1 MKSIG
6 TFKRKKVKKDIYLGK
21 YTYFRKKIDMQA
33 ENTPS
38 SMVMEEIAP
47 YLSEPE
53 VLEYMVRRDVDWRH
67 IEAISLLTRANDAI
81 ISDWLGINVKT
92 LREYRK
98 PGTQLKAQ
106 LQEHLILLVS
116 MLKQGRKVLGSVQ
129 AHDRWLSA
137 PNFFLDGRSPA
148 SYLNTI
154 SGIRLVSDR
163 LAALEHGDNV

>member
-1 MKSIG
+1 ME
-6 TFKRKKVKKDIYLGK
+6 
-21 YTYFRKKIDMQA
+21 A

-38 SMVMEEIAP
+38 SMVMEEITP

-67 IEAISLLTRANDAI
+67 VQAISLLTRTSDGL

-98 PGTQLKAQ
+98 PGIQLKAQ
-106 LQEHLILLVS
+106 LQEHLVLLIS
-116 MLKQGRKVLGSVQ
+116 TLKQGRSVMGSVQ
-129 AHDRWLSA
+129 ALDRWLSA

-148 SYLNTI
+148 SFLNTI

-163 LAALEHGDNV
+163 LAALELGDNV

>member
-1 MKSIG
+1 M
-6 TFKRKKVKKDIYLGK
+6 
-21 YTYFRKKIDMQA
+21 IDMEA

-38 SMVMEEIAP
+38 SMVMEEITP

-67 IEAISLLTRANDAI
+67 VQAISLLTDTSDGL

-98 PGTQLKAQ
+98 PGIQLKAQ
-106 LQEHLILLVS
+106 LQEHLLLLVS
-116 MLKQGRKVLGSVQ
+116 TLKQGRSVLGSVQ
-129 AHDRWLSA
+129 ALDRWLSA

-148 SYLNTI
+148 SFLNTI

>member
-1 MKSIG
+1 M
-6 TFKRKKVKKDIYLGK
+6 
-21 YTYFRKKIDMQA
+21 IDMEA

-38 SMVMEEIAP
+38 SMVMEEITP

-67 IEAISLLTRANDAI
+67 VQAISLLTRTSDGL

-98 PGTQLKAQ
+98 PGIQLKAQ
-106 LQEHLILLVS
+106 LQEHLVLLIS
-116 MLKQGRKVLGSVQ
+116 TLKQGRSVMGSVQ
-129 AHDRWLSA
+129 ALDRWLSA

-148 SYLNTI
+148 SFLNTI

>member
-1 MKSIG
+1 M
-6 TFKRKKVKKDIYLGK
+6 
-21 YTYFRKKIDMQA
+21 IDMEA

-38 SMVMEEIAP
+38 SMVMEEITP

-67 IEAISLLTRANDAI
+67 VQAISLLTDTSDGL

-98 PGTQLKAQ
+98 PGIQLKAQ
-106 LQEHLILLVS
+106 LQEHLILLIS
-116 MLKQGRKVLGSVQ
+116 TLKQGRSVMGSVQ
-129 AHDRWLSA
+129 ALDRWLSA

-148 SYLNTI
+148 SFLNTI

>member
-1 MKSIG
+1 M
-6 TFKRKKVKKDIYLGK
+6 
-21 YTYFRKKIDMQA
+21 IDMEA

-38 SMVMEEIAP
+38 SMVMEEITP

-67 IEAISLLTRANDAI
+67 VQAISLLTRTSDGL

-98 PGTQLKAQ
+98 PGIQLKAQ
-106 LQEHLILLVS
+106 LQEHLVLLVS
-116 MLKQGRKVLGSVQ
+116 TLKQGRSVLGSVQ
-129 AHDRWLSA
+129 ALDRWLSA

-148 SYLNTI
+148 SFLNTI

-163 LAALEHGDNV
+163 LAALELGDNV

>member
-1 MKSIG
+1 VKIPN
-6 TFKRKKVKKDIYLGK
+6 FKKMIAMEV
-21 YTYFRKKIDMQA
+21 
-33 ENTPS
+33 ENTPL

-67 IEAISLLTRANDAI
+67 VQAISLLTHANDGL

-98 PGTQLKAQ
+98 PGIQLKAQ

-116 MLKQGRKVLGSVQ
+116 MLKQGRSVLGSVQ
-129 AHDRWLSA
+129 DLDRWLST

-148 SYLNTI
+148 TFLNTI

-163 LAALEHGDNV
+163 LAALKHGDNV

>member
-1 MKSIG
+1 M
-6 TFKRKKVKKDIYLGK
+6 
-21 YTYFRKKIDMQA
+21 IDMEA

-38 SMVMEEIAP
+38 SMVMEEITP

-67 IEAISLLTRANDAI
+67 VQAISLLTCTSDGL

-98 PGTQLKAQ
+98 PGIQLKAQ
-106 LQEHLILLVS
+106 LQEHLVLLVS
-116 MLKQGRKVLGSVQ
+116 TLKHGRSVLGSVQ
-129 AHDRWLSA
+129 ALDRWLSA

-148 SYLNTI
+148 SFLNTI

>member
-1 MKSIG
+1 MEP
-6 TFKRKKVKKDIYLGK
+6 
-21 YTYFRKKIDMQA
+21 

-38 SMVMEEIAP
+38 SMVMEEITP

-67 IEAISLLTRANDAI
+67 VQAISLLTRTSDGL

-98 PGTQLKAQ
+98 PGIQLKAQ
-106 LQEHLILLVS
+106 LQEHLLLLVS
-116 MLKQGRKVLGSVQ
+116 TLKQGRSVLGSVH
-129 AHDRWLSA
+129 ALDRWLST

-148 SYLNTI
+148 SFLNTI

>member
-1 MKSIG
+1 M
-6 TFKRKKVKKDIYLGK
+6 
-21 YTYFRKKIDMQA
+21 IDMEA

-38 SMVMEEIAP
+38 SMVMEEITP

-67 IEAISLLTRANDAI
+67 VQAISLLTRTSDGL

-98 PGTQLKAQ
+98 PGIQLKAQ
-106 LQEHLILLVS
+106 LQEHLVLLVS
-116 MLKQGRKVLGSVQ
+116 TLKHGRSVLGSVQ
-129 AHDRWLSA
+129 ALDRWLSA

-148 SYLNTI
+148 SFLNTI

>member
-1 MKSIG
+1 MIA
-6 TFKRKKVKKDIYLGK
+6 VEV
-21 YTYFRKKIDMQA
+21 
-33 ENTPS
+33 ENTPL
-38 SMVMEEIAP
+38 SMVIEEITP

-67 IEAISLLTRANDAI
+67 VQAISLLTHANDGL

-98 PGTQLKAQ
+98 PGIQLKAQ

-116 MLKQGRKVLGSVQ
+116 MLKQGRGVLGSVQ
-129 AHDRWLSA
+129 DLDRWLST

-148 SYLNTI
+148 TCLNTI

>member
-1 MKSIG
+1 M
-6 TFKRKKVKKDIYLGK
+6 
-21 YTYFRKKIDMQA
+21 IDMEA

-38 SMVMEEIAP
+38 SMVMEEITP

-67 IEAISLLTRANDAI
+67 VQAISLLTDTSDGL

-98 PGTQLKAQ
+98 PGIQLKAQ
-106 LQEHLILLVS
+106 LQEHLVLLVS
-116 MLKQGRKVLGSVQ
+116 TLKQGRSVLGSVQ
-129 AHDRWLSA
+129 ALDRWLSA

-148 SYLNTI
+148 SFLNTI

>member
-1 MKSIG
+1 MIAME
-6 TFKRKKVKKDIYLGK
+6 V
-21 YTYFRKKIDMQA
+21 
-33 ENTPS
+33 ENTPLS
-38 SMVMEEIAP
+38 KVMEEITP
-47 YLSEPE
+47 YLSELE

-67 IEAISLLTRANDAI
+67 VQAISLLTRANDAI

-98 PGTQLKAQ
+98 PGIQLKAQ

-116 MLKQGRKVLGSVQ
+116 MLKQGRGVLGSVQ
-129 AHDRWLSA
+129 DLDRWLST
-137 PNFFLDGRSPA
+137 PNFFLNGRSPTTF
-148 SYLNTI
+148 LNTI

>member
-1 MKSIG
+1 M
-6 TFKRKKVKKDIYLGK
+6 
-21 YTYFRKKIDMQA
+21 IDMEA

-38 SMVMEEIAP
+38 SMVMEEITP

-67 IEAISLLTRANDAI
+67 VQAISLLTRTSDGL

-98 PGTQLKAQ
+98 PGIQLKAQ
-106 LQEHLILLVS
+106 LQEHLILLIS
-116 MLKQGRKVLGSVQ
+116 TLKQGRSVMGSVQ
-129 AHDRWLSA
+129 ALDRWLSA

-148 SYLNTI
+148 SFLNTI